1 LKRLTA
7 LFLVIG
13 MIAAACG
20 SDEAAAPADS
30 GAAAAAATQAA
41 EQATA
46 AANAAT
52 AGIAELREQVA
63 ALGAKIDQA
72 AATAAPAATGC
83 GDGSG
88 EVIAFSNTSSDT
100 YQAAWQRGMKKTA
113 AAYGCSVKFFEN
125 DYDQTE
131 QNSQVQQQVG
141 GGASPDAW
149 AWMPPDAAAGAASLK
164 DLSETGIPVIMV
176 NQVPPAA
183 QMQYVTLYAGVY
195 DVVNGRTS
203 GELIAQAREVMLAD
217 GRLTAGEPVKL
228 AIIKFWPNFQASID
242 RLTGVYSVIGDAID
256 AGEYEIVAEAVDA
269 VDAVSGYD
277 GAMSIM
283 PILQAGG
290 VDIVYAQNDASASG
304 VILALIESG
313 ITPGE
318 DVLVIGGNC
327 RDDVSDL
334 TSGKQFGTGLQ
345 AAELEGEFAM
355 QMIVNYLNNPT
366 VMPGDYEAPA
376 TPDAYPVWPATV
388 SERNFIPNPPVLGS
402 EVDGFRLWGDSM
414 VNWCSY

>member
-1 LKRLTA
+1 
-7 LFLVIG
+7 
-13 MIAAACG
+13 
-20 SDEAAAPADS
+20 
-30 GAAAAAATQAA
+30 
-41 EQATA
+41 
-46 AANAAT
+46 
-52 AGIAELREQVA
+52 
-63 ALGAKIDQA
+63 
-72 AATAAPAATGC
+72 
-83 GDGSG
+83 
-88 EVIAFSNTSSDT
+88 
-100 YQAAWQRGMKKTA
+100 MKKTA

-366 VMPGDYEAPA
+366 VMSGDYEAPA